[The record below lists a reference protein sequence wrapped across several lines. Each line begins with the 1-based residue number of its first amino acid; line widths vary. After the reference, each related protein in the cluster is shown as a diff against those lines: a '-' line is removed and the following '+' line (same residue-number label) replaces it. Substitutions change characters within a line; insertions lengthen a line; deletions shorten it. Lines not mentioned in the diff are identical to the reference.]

1 LSDLSKYEIFI
12 QELSS
17 IEVQVSA
24 LRELYEE
31 LQSRNKELEK
41 KLSSLQR
48 ENEYLKLQSAE
59 GGENGEKNAEERG
72 EATGESVFSSL
83 SVKERENLKVKI
95 TDVITKINNHLTSA

>member
-1 LSDLSKYEIFI
+1 MSELSKYEIFL

-17 IEVQVSA
+17 VEVQVSA

-48 ENEYLKLQSAE
+48 ENEYLKLQSENGDKVTE
-59 GGENGEKNAEERG
+59 GGDDRNSE
-72 EATGESVFSSL
+72 TVFSSL
-83 SVKERENLKVKI
+83 STKERENLKLKI